1 MGSQRKKITQEMF
14 EVSAPFLDKGGGV
27 IKNLF
32 FVEGRD
38 IFWNY
43 TLHLIA
49 CSILK
54 RSKKLE

>member
-1 MGSQRKKITQEMF
+1 MTQEMF
-14 EVSAPFLDKGGGV
+14 EVSAQFLDKGGGV

-43 TLHLIA
+43 TLHLIT

-54 RSKKLE
+54 GPKN

>member
-1 MGSQRKKITQEMF
+1 MGSQRKKIIQEMF
-14 EVSAPFLDKGGGV
+14 EVSAKYLYRGGGGLSK
-27 IKNLF
+27 ISF

-43 TLHLIA
+43 TLHLIT

-54 RSKKLE
+54 GSKN